1 MALKDQ
7 RLVGTLGEDALEQTR
22 LEPYP
27 SRTVMRA
34 NQEQYDYEVHQKSRR
49 RLVFSALLLDVS
61 RNGFRKGMPASPA
74 LACSNLYR

>member
-1 MALKDQ
+1 
-7 RLVGTLGEDALEQTR
+7 
-22 LEPYP
+22 
-27 SRTVMRA
+27 MRA

-74 LACSNLYR
+74 LACLEFISMKQSGARGFFLSRLKVGINGIR

>member
-1 MALKDQ
+1 
-7 RLVGTLGEDALEQTR
+7 
-22 LEPYP
+22 
-27 SRTVMRA
+27 MRA

-74 LACSNLYR
+74 LAEFISMKQSGARGFFLSRLRVGINDIRSNVNRGG